1 MPAKVK
7 KKNLM
12 KVVITRSNMT
22 QKLAKKQPPVIAS
35 LAAVFL
41 FTIALA
47 LSQTASAMQAAE
59 SSQLQIE
66 SPTAIDA
73 SGSVDTNIPV
83 LSQNDGQ
90 DSDLNTPKNTL
101 STDND
106 FDALS
111 AHAWMR
117 RLANTIK
124 QASFEISFVVTS
136 AQRET
141 MPYIW
146 RHAKLENG
154 DFAEQLS
161 LLNGPGFEQIR
172 INNKLSIFEPGFA
185 PLSIRASTI
194 DGPIPHA
201 FTHRPDLLNA
211 GYEVLLMGR
220 NRVSGRMA
228 QQIRVIS
235 RDKSRYQYHLW
246 LDEQTGLL
254 LKLNMYDL
262 QGALLEQIQ
271 VTQLSINE
279 DVQQHFVN
287 IQADQMPPVAVTQ
300 STLNQQ
306 LPWTLGYMPVGM
318 QTVTENLRRISLTGK
333 AAEYMM
339 VSDGLVD
346 VSIYV
351 MKATDVAQEDIAF
364 ATDATSIVSI
374 SDGRI
379 QVTVVGEI
387 PLETASK
394 MANSIV
400 LINDRP

>member
-1 MPAKVK
+1 
-7 KKNLM
+7 M
-12 KVVITRSNMT
+12 KAVIIRSNVI
-22 QKLAKKQPPVIAS
+22 QKSAKKQPPVIAS
-35 LAAVFL
+35 PAAVFL
-41 FTIALA
+41 FILALA
-47 LSQTASAMQAAE
+47 LNPTVSAAQVVDE
-59 SSQLQIE
+59 SQLQSE
-66 SPTAIDA
+66 SPATNDA
-73 SGSVDTNIPV
+73 LVSVDMNNPD
-83 LSQNDGQ
+83 LSQNEAQ
-90 DSDLNTPKNTL
+90 DNDLNTPKNTL
-101 STDND
+101 STDKA
-106 FDALS
+106 FDVLS

-117 RLANTIK
+117 RLSNTIK
-124 QASFEISFVVTS
+124 QVSFEISFVVSS

-172 INNKLSIFEPGFA
+172 INNKLSIFEPGFT
-185 PLSIRASTI
+185 PLSIRANAI

-220 NRVSGRMA
+220 NRVVGRMA

-235 RDKSRYQYHLW
+235 KDKSRYQYHLW

-254 LKLNMYDL
+254 LKQNMYDL

-279 DVQQHFVN
+279 DVQQHFTN

-318 QTVTENLRRISLTGK
+318 QTVTENLRRISLTGQ

-351 MKATDVAQEDIAF
+351 MKATDVAQEDIALT
-364 ATDATSIVSI
+364 TDATSIVSI

>member
-1 MPAKVK
+1 
-7 KKNLM
+7 
-12 KVVITRSNMT
+12 
-22 QKLAKKQPPVIAS
+22 
-35 LAAVFL
+35 
-41 FTIALA
+41 
-47 LSQTASAMQAAE
+47 
-59 SSQLQIE
+59 
-66 SPTAIDA
+66 
-73 SGSVDTNIPV
+73 
-83 LSQNDGQ
+83 
-90 DSDLNTPKNTL
+90 
-101 STDND
+101 
-106 FDALS
+106 
-111 AHAWMR
+111 
-117 RLANTIK
+117 
-124 QASFEISFVVTS
+124 
-136 AQRET
+136 
-141 MPYIW
+141 
-146 RHAKLENG
+146 
-154 DFAEQLS
+154 
-161 LLNGPGFEQIR
+161 
-172 INNKLSIFEPGFA
+172 
-185 PLSIRASTI
+185 
-194 DGPIPHA
+194 
-201 FTHRPDLLNA
+201 
-211 GYEVLLMGR
+211 
-220 NRVSGRMA
+220 
-228 QQIRVIS
+228 
-235 RDKSRYQYHLW
+235 
-246 LDEQTGLL
+246 
-254 LKLNMYDL
+254 L